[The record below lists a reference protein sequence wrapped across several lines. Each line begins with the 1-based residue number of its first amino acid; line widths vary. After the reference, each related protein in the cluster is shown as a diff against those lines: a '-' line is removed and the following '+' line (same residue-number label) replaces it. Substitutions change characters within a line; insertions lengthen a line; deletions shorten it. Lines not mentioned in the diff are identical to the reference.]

1 MWVQSLNAYP
11 VIIRINLTRD
21 TLGFVYI
28 DPALK
33 LNIGKQKTYSELFED
48 MLPTIHEESLN
59 DYIKRFALKNLRG
72 ILEEKKE
79 IFLEARQRLTDEGL
93 PLDIHT
99 DHPCG

>member
-1 MWVQSLNAYP
+1 M
-11 VIIRINLTRD
+11 
-21 TLGFVYI
+21 YI

-48 MLPTIHEESLN
+48 MLSTIHEESLN

-79 IFLEARQRLTDEGL
+79 IFLEARQRLTDEVY
-93 PLDIHT
+93 HWT
-99 DHPCG
+99 STQHHPCG